1 MPQRERFRLFLLGI
15 TALLFVV
22 NVPGWSFGLA
32 RVGVS
37 SPYAVAWLLF
47 VLIMAIASQRIDSTL
62 KDRKKPEW
70 QTQLFDLPFFVLW
83 CAAFFSLLTS
93 TTFGLVFAIVAA
105 LLGNSLGTMFG
116 EANMLLFSLGA
127 VISLYGI
134 YVRRRWVLI
143 DRRTIHAGTSPLKG
157 LRIAHLSDLHI
168 GSFANLETGLAWAE
182 MANRENADLVVVTGD
197 LVSNGIAFHADIVEV
212 LAALRAKT
220 GVYVSMGNHDY
231 FGNGEPLLSMMRERG
246 ICVLRNEGVSL
257 EHQGAP
263 YYLCATDDLWSK
275 RASIADALKS
285 RVGDVPTILMAHQP
299 ELFDEAKSNNVLLTL
314 SGHTHGGQVA
324 MPFLAETLSLA
335 HLAYRYAVGI
345 YRDGDAWLYISPG
358 LGTTGP
364 PIRIGAAPTLAVLT
378 IDT

>member
-143 DRRTIHAGTSPLKG
+143 DRRTIHAGTSA
-157 LRIAHLSDLHI
+157 R
-168 GSFANLETGLAWAE
+168 
-182 MANRENADLVVVTGD
+182 
-197 LVSNGIAFHADIVEV
+197 
-212 LAALRAKT
+212 ALR
-220 GVYVSMGNHDY
+220 
-231 FGNGEPLLSMMRERG
+231 
-246 ICVLRNEGVSL
+246 
-257 EHQGAP
+257 
-263 YYLCATDDLWSK
+263 
-275 RASIADALKS
+275 
-285 RVGDVPTILMAHQP
+285 
-299 ELFDEAKSNNVLLTL
+299 
-314 SGHTHGGQVA
+314 
-324 MPFLAETLSLA
+324 
-335 HLAYRYAVGI
+335 
-345 YRDGDAWLYISPG
+345 
-358 LGTTGP
+358 
-364 PIRIGAAPTLAVLT
+364 
-378 IDT
+378 